1 MSGENRVTQ
10 IPQIERLALPKD
22 YPTQDAMKSWRQNEH
37 SYHPDMWDL
46 QYVPYRY
53 LSGMTND
60 DLRIRYRDIVR
71 NLHSYGGPE
80 RDVIPINSYQSS
92 WYWLRKEHQT
102 RLEFAFREIEP
113 PALADQPSV
122 INTRGPSYPK
132 VPNGTEVIFRYGKRE
147 YMQQMVN

>member
-60 DLRIRYRDIVR
+60 DLRIRYRDLRQCPLSVVKRIKIADRRNVR
-71 NLHSYGGPE
+71 
-80 RDVIPINSYQSS
+80 
-92 WYWLRKEHQT
+92 
-102 RLEFAFREIEP
+102 
-113 PALADQPSV
+113 
-122 INTRGPSYPK
+122 
-132 VPNGTEVIFRYGKRE
+132 
-147 YMQQMVN
+147 